1 MTPGL
6 EYSDQALF
14 VLLHFCHQSAPI
26 RQHNVESLGQ
36 HLHDLEAHLVA
47 SLQLTVGEVD
57 TFEQGADLQEEL
69 ESVLFDLHIA
79 IVVHLA
85 DQFALDPLKIVA
97 EDVVQD
103 NLMQRAD

>member
-47 SLQLTVGEVD
+47 SLQLAVCEVD
-57 TFEQGADLQEEL
+57 ALEQRANLQEEL
-69 ESVLFDLHIA
+69 QGVLFVLHIT

-85 DQFALDPLKIVA
+85 D
-97 EDVVQD
+97 
-103 NLMQRAD
+103 